1 MKRISMLGSLKR
13 CTATTSNS
21 HEVSLSCRRVLG
33 ASVGGARFNGPV
45 NPTFS
50 THAALGNHY
59 PITNASPHLLIHNC
73 GTNNNNTLSNSTS
86 VIIYTSPFNSSS
98 SSRQQRYLTQV
109 QIKEQT
115 STITEE
121 DSPASSP
128 TIKTPITTTTT
139 TTITN
144 PNDNRPRPPSL
155 LSQTYNLN
163 TSTPTQFTSG
173 QAWHILSTNAAG
185 GKQVRHQDVGLL
197 CSVSKPNS
205 RKDAKVIRTALCDL
219 KRCNRFVLSLETA
232 EVAMEGMFRSL
243 GPPPPSS
250 PATTTDDDDDDNVE
264 VKETKLQMTPLE
276 AGIWLGETFVNRD
289 TGLYICVDTSLLE
302 KMVLEPLVTCL
313 SSDEPPAAVTTS
325 SNDDDDDTNSDIDD
339 NKAETEEEE
348 ASLQTKAA
356 NVTKEIIQTLIYR
369 SSGPTQTM
377 KKRAKRKYL
386 RYRQVSQGPTPQTV
400 HLAVQVCLEAAVASS
415 SCEDRDVCIQ
425 AARTIVDEYKDKEF
439 LGIVMT
445 ETMALLEAA
454 EMESQ
459 VVEEKEEEE
468 QSEEGESSEESDEGD
483 KEEK

>member
-1 MKRISMLGSLKR
+1 V
-13 CTATTSNS
+13 C
-21 HEVSLSCRRVLG
+21 
-33 ASVGGARFNGPV
+33 GARSNGHV

-73 GTNNNNTLSNSTS
+73 GTTNNNNTLSNSTS
-86 VIIYTSPFNSSS
+86 NNNIIYTSPFSSSSS

-115 STITEE
+115 STLTEE

-128 TIKTPITTTTT
+128 TIETPITTTTTTTT

-155 LSQTYNLN
+155 LTQTYNLN

-219 KRCNRFVLSLETA
+219 KRCNRFVLSIETA

-250 PATTTDDDDDDNVE
+250 PASTTTTTTTTDDDDDNVE
-264 VKETKLQMTPLE
+264 VRETKLQMTPLE

-302 KMVLEPLVTCL
+302 KMVLKPLVTSL

-325 SNDDDDDTNSDIDD
+325 SNDDDDDDTNSDVDD
-339 NKAETEEEE
+339 NEAEIEKEE

-356 NVTKEIIQTLIYR
+356 NVTKEIIQTLVYR

-415 SCEDRDVCIQ
+415 SCEDRNVCIQ

-454 EMESQ
+454 EMEAQ
-459 VVEEKEEEE
+459 VVEEEEEE
-468 QSEEGESSEESDEGD
+468 ESEEGESSEESDEGD